1 MLERRVSTR
10 AFCRTADVWVVEV
23 VVRCCGG
30 PRVTYENVVLIEPLR
45 ERGGRERARDAPL
58 EDDFTLNNSRRLAVQ
73 APAPA
78 TLLRARPL

>member
-30 PRVTYENVVLIEPLR
+30 PRVTYENVVLIGLCE
-45 ERGGRERARDAPL
+45 
-58 EDDFTLNNSRRLAVQ
+58 SAVGVS
-73 APAPA
+73 ALA
-78 TLLRARPL
+78 TLLSRMTLH